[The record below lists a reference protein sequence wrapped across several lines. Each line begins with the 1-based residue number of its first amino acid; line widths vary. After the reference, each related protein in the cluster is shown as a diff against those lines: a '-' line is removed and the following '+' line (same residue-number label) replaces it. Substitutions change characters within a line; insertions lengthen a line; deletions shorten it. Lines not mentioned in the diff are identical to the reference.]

1 MTLRLQNL
9 MLAPFFLV
17 MLALSTLLLGF
28 GNLSQNL
35 TSGGYQLFGRTASG
49 ISADIQLGSLGNFA
63 PSPESASEYANATNK
78 GTWTVDPSFRSADEA
93 AGVLVNGSYIKNP
106 TARNLSE
113 SVTASG
119 KVRVD
124 GQLANGQY
132 MYVVDTS
139 GNIVIGT
146 RGGQRMPHPTLIGG
160 SNPQVQAAGIVD
172 IRGGKIYSVDNA
184 SGHFKPGNG
193 SLQSAEGAFGNLPSN
208 SFHTDFQGYVP
219 FDG

>member
-1 MTLRLQNL
+1 MGLFALIATAL
-9 MLAPFFLV
+9 
-17 MLALSTLLLGF
+17 LALTPTQAKTAL
-28 GNLSQNL
+28 
-35 TSGGYQLFGRTASG
+35 GGYQEFLQASSG
-49 ISADIQLGSLGNFA
+49 PQAPIQLASLGNFA
-63 PSPESASEYANATNK
+63 SSAKTASEYANATNK
-78 GTWTVDPSFRSADEA
+78 GAWTVDPSFRSADEA

-106 TARNLSE
+106 TARNLSD

-132 MYVVDTS
+132 MYVVDPS

-193 SLQSAEGAFGNLPSN
+193 SLQNAESAFGGLPSN
-208 SFHTDFQGYVP
+208 SFHTDFKGYVP